1 MFMEGLN
8 MAMTIKETVKKYNI
22 RIADETQLAC
32 DKSIAK
38 NKEAVNFV
46 MKHKQE
52 IMEFIKA
59 EQTRVE
65 NERVERQA
73 KIDAMEGLK
82 EINKYE
88 AEWINY
94 RESFDRFIE
103 NDAVGTCPTKPD
115 MTMEEL
121 YNKYPRA
128 TMYKKAEYYA
138 NNANYRKSALGRE
151 AMEAI
156 INGEPYE
163 EVINNME
170 KKWKEY
176 CDEHIWD

>member
-1 MFMEGLN
+1 

-22 RIADETQLAC
+22 RIVNETQLAC

-52 IMEFIKA
+52 IMEFIEA

-73 KIDAMEGLK
+73 KIDTIEGLK

-88 AEWINY
+88 AEWVNY
-94 RESFDRFIE
+94 RKAFNKFIE
-103 NDAVGTCPTKPD
+103 NDAVGNCPTKPD
-115 MTMEEL
+115 ITMEEL

-128 TMYKKAEYYA
+128 VMYKKAEYYA
-138 NNANYRKSALGRE
+138 DSTNYRKSALGKE
-151 AMEAI
+151 AKEAI
-156 INGEPYE
+156 INGEPYK
-163 EVINNME
+163 EVIDNME

>member
-1 MFMEGLN
+1 

-22 RIADETQLAC
+22 RIANETQLAC

-46 MKHKQE
+46 KKHKQE
-52 IMEFIKA
+52 IMEFIEA

-65 NERVERQA
+65 NERAERRA
-73 KIDAMEGLK
+73 KIDAIEGLK

-88 AEWINY
+88 AEWVNY
-94 RESFDRFIE
+94 REAFNKFIE
-103 NDAVGTCPTKPD
+103 NGAVGNCPTKPD
-115 MTMEEL
+115 ITMEEL

-128 TMYKKAEYYA
+128 IMYKKAEYYA
-138 NNANYRKSALGRE
+138 DSTNYRKSALGKE
-151 AMEAI
+151 AKEAI

-163 EVINNME
+163 EVINTME
-170 KKWKEY
+170 EQWKEY
-176 CDEHIWD
+176 CDEHMWD